1 MKNLQIMAAVVAM
14 ALMAGAPA
22 AADTLLIT
30 AVKQEAGVRRPWSDM
45 TMAQV
50 AQKFGQPQ
58 KKLPAVGNPPIT
70 RWVYQKYVVYFER
83 NRVIHSVVIHR

>member
-1 MKNLQIMAAVVAM
+1 MNKLQIMAAAVALAVM
-14 ALMAGAPA
+14 AAAPV

-30 AVKQEAGVRRPWSDM
+30 AVKQEASVRRPWSDM

-50 AQKFGQPQ
+50 EQKFGQPQ

-70 RWVYQKYVVYFER
+70 RWIYKNYVVYFER
-83 NRVIHSVVIHR
+83 NRVIHSVVIRH